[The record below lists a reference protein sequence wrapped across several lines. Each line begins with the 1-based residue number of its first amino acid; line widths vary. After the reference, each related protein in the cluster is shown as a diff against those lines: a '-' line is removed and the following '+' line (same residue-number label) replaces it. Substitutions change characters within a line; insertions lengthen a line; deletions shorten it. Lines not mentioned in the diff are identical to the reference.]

1 MDLTLEDLRELTRRI
16 PDYGWHRGKQETEV
30 FWVSSLAEEGSFDA
44 VEALMRYIRSK
55 YVEIPVS
62 VDLGSAEG
70 LVVLLMH
77 CCGFEAYG
85 IEKVSERFE
94 VSLQLRDELSL
105 NEAVDLALGDWTT
118 NEPYRQLGLSVEDI
132 DFFYIFPSKEG
143 GAEKAFELV
152 GKRAKSGA
160 VLAVNLP
167 VEDPR
172 LPVPHNLQLD
182 RTFPCPVGHLNVY
195 VKEVF
200 EPLRF
205 HGQEHG

>member
-44 VEALMRYIRSK
+44 VEALMRYIRSR
-55 YVEIPVS
+55 YAEIPVS

-94 VSLQLRDELSL
+94 ISRQLRDELNL
-105 NEAVDLALGDWTT
+105 NEAVGLALGDWTT
-118 NEPYRQLGLSVEDI
+118 DEAYRQLGLDLEDI
-132 DFFYIFPSKEG
+132 DFFYIFPSRES

-152 GKRAKSGA
+152 GERAKSGA
-160 VLAVNLP
+160 VLAMNLP

-172 LPVPHNLQLD
+172 PPVPNNLQLD
-182 RTFPCPVGHLNVY
+182 RTFPCPVGHINVY
-195 VKEVF
+195 AKVAF

-205 HGQEHG
+205 HGEQ